1 MWTAEG
7 SSCECPEQEAR
18 GLDYSPRCW
27 GATERAEPAWPQ
39 TSNRQAPTGVP
50 PPWGGTRRLVSGA
63 PGGPQHGN
71 RLPGVTEPVGW
82 PAAGEEGGAGRR
94 VGARRGGGTAPAKGR
109 DRNGQGVCSGWGGAV
124 KLGWALD
131 VQNSGDG
138 PTRLAAG
145 PWGSRDSRPTGL
157 PDRRPGGG
165 LGSQPL
171 SCQLDQSGVRGGGGP
186 AQGVSGLPG
195 PHQAPVHC
203 SRREAGSRP

>member
-1 MWTAEG
+1 MSAQSRRPGAWTTAHGAGE
-7 SSCECPEQEAR
+7 PQR
-18 GLDYSPRCW
+18 GQNLP
-27 GATERAEPAWPQ
+27 GLEPAIGKHPLG
-39 TSNRQAPTGVP
+39 S
-50 PPWGGTRRLVSGA
+50 PPWGGTRRLVAGA

-94 VGARRGGGTAPAKGR
+94 VGARQGGGTAPAKGR

-145 PWGSRDSRPTGL
+145 PRGSRGSRPTRL

-171 SCQLDQSGVRGGGGP
+171 SCQLDHSGVRGAGWGRPCPGGSQGCQVLTKHLFIAPGGREP
-186 AQGVSGLPG
+186 AMS
-195 PHQAPVHC
+195 
-203 SRREAGSRP
+203 